1 MYRAWKDILP
11 QLWEPWAANADVSH
25 DGLQSD
31 FSLQCAERRARFNC
45 ICTDLLHIE
54 DTELFSIIDSSWL
67 IGCISCRWPW
77 HLAGTDWRV
86 MWYCLALSLFW
97 VNSCFTQQMSFVP
110 DKDCSSDCWEVSQ
123 CAPSSL
129 GSGSQ
134 PFLGQ
139 TPPRPQAVLRLLWA
153 PEGAC
158 FASAFF
164 SFSPGVWLDYF
175 WNRLLSSVKV
185 SQWK

>member
-1 MYRAWKDILP
+1 MYQAWKDILP
-11 QLWEPWAANADVSH
+11 QLWEPQTANADVSH

-45 ICTDLLHIE
+45 ICTDLPQIE
-54 DTELFSIIDSSWL
+54 DTGLFSIIDFSWL

-77 HLAGTDWRV
+77 LLAGTDWRV

-110 DKDCSSDCWEVSQ
+110 DKDCSSDCSGVSG

-129 GSGSQ
+129 GSRVPALPGSD
-134 PFLGQ
+134 L
-139 TPPRPQAVLRLLWA
+139 PPAPSPYCGCCEHQKEPGLLLLFSPSPQGSGWIISEAGFFLLW
-153 PEGAC
+153 
-158 FASAFF
+158 
-164 SFSPGVWLDYF
+164 
-175 WNRLLSSVKV
+175 K
-185 SQWK
+185 